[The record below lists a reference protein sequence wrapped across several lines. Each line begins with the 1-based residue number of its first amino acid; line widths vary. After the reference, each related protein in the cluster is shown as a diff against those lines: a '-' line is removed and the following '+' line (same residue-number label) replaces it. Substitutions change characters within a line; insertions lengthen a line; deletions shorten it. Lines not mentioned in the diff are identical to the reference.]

1 MIQFHAQRKSFTLIF
16 LHFIFDYIP
25 WKFKSRSLD
34 EIRIKRKKKKREK
47 LRFHRTIWIKQ
58 RSMKT
63 LTGDYSS
70 RYIQEFVINIRYA
83 RRLECFEFD

>member
-1 MIQFHAQRKSFTLIF
+1 
-16 LHFIFDYIP
+16 
-25 WKFKSRSLD
+25 
-34 EIRIKRKKKKREK
+34 
-47 LRFHRTIWIKQ
+47 
-58 RSMKT
+58 MKT